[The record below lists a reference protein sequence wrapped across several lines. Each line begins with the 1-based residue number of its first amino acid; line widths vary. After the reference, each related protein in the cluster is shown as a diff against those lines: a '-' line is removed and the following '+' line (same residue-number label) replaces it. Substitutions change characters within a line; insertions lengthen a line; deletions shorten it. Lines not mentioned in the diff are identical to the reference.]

1 MTRLLVALCAT
12 VLFGTAGAADYPT
25 RPIRLLIGFPP
36 GGGTDVLART
46 LASRLSVE
54 LGQQVVPE
62 NRPGASGILAAEVTA
77 NAPADGYTMMF
88 ATSSVLA
95 INAVTYKSLPYDPV
109 KSFAPV
115 SLVALMPM
123 VIAVTPSTPA
133 QSLGDLVKLAKAKPG
148 ELNYG
153 STSGSIEFAAQLFNL
168 SNGTRMTSI
177 PYKGAADAI
186 KDFLGGRIQVMFD
199 PILTS
204 YPLVQSGKARGLAV
218 TTAQRSPLT
227 PELPSVSE
235 LKMPEGYDVALWHCV
250 VVPAGTPQAVVD
262 RLNAAVAKVL
272 GEEAARREFARFGAE
287 PRSSTPA
294 QLGAR
299 ITDELARWKKIA
311 KEAGIEP
318 TE

>member
-1 MTRLLVALCAT
+1 MKRLIVVMLAAASCA
-12 VLFGTAGAADYPT
+12 AGAADYPT
-25 RPIRLLIGFPP
+25 KPIRLLIGFPP

-46 LASRLSVE
+46 LASKLSVE
-54 LGQQVVPE
+54 LGQQVVAE

-77 NAPADGYTMMF
+77 GSPADGYTMMF

-95 INAVTYKSLPYDPV
+95 INAVTYKKLPYDPV

-123 VIAVTPSTPA
+123 VIAVTPETPA
-133 QSLGDLVKLAKAKPG
+133 ATLGELVKLAKAKPG
-148 ELNYG
+148 ELFYG
-153 STSGSIEFAAQLFNL
+153 STSGSIELAAQLFDL
-168 SNGTRMTSI
+168 SNGIKMTSI
-177 PYKGAADAI
+177 PYKGAAEAI

-204 YPLVQSGKARGLAV
+204 YPLVQTGKARALAV
-218 TTAQRSPLT
+218 TTASRSPLT
-227 PELPSVSE
+227 PEIPSVSE

-250 VVPAGTPQAVVD
+250 VVPAGTPQPVVD
-262 RLNAAVAKVL
+262 KLAAAVAKVL
-272 GEEAARREFARFGAE
+272 ADDGARRDFAKFGAE
-287 PRSSTPA
+287 PKSSTPA
-294 QLGAR
+294 ELGAR
-299 ITDELARWKKIA
+299 ISGELVRWKKIA